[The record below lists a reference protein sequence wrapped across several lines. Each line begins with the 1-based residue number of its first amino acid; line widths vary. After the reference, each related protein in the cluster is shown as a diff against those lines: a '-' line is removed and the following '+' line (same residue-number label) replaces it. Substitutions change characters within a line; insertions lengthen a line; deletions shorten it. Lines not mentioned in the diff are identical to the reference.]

1 MPDQFTEQIK
11 KLEALRHTADP
22 AALEEFDEET
32 EQLILQRFGGSTN
45 HLEAYELA
53 IMGEAETIVNM
64 PQSAQEDATQD
75 LFHMSI
81 EQRRQV
87 LEGCLADAAG
97 AVVQPARRPAPPSQV
112 PQPRPKVAKN
122 TLAAKKKRKPAK
134 KKAGA
139 AGKAA
144 RKSGKKSPAKKKK
157 PAATRKKKAGPA
169 KKKRAKRK

>member
-1 MPDQFTEQIK
+1 MPDQFTEQLK
-11 KLEALRHTADP
+11 KLEALRHAVDS
-22 AALEEFDEET
+22 AALEEFDEEA
-32 EQLILQRFGGSTN
+32 EQLILQRFGEATN

-53 IMGEAETIVNM
+53 VMGEADTIVNM

-87 LEGCLADAAG
+87 LEGCLADTAA
-97 AVVQPARRPAPPSQV
+97 PAPAPT
-112 PQPRPKVAKN
+112 PMPK
-122 TLAAKKKRKPAK
+122 AAKKPRSVKKKKKPAK

-144 RKSGKKSPAKKKK
+144 GKSGKKSPVKKKK
-157 PAATRKKKAGPA
+157 PAAARKKKAGSA
-169 KKKRAKRK
+169 KKKRVKRK

>member
-1 MPDQFTEQIK
+1 MPDQFTEQLK
-11 KLEALRHTADP
+11 KLEALRHAVDS

-32 EQLILQRFGGSTN
+32 EQLILQRFGEATN

-53 IMGEAETIVNM
+53 MMGEAETIVNM

-97 AVVQPARRPAPPSQV
+97 AVVQPAMRRASPVPALT
-112 PQPRPKVAKN
+112 PRPKATKKPRAV
-122 TLAAKKKRKPAK
+122 KKKKKPAK
-134 KKAGA
+134 KKAA
-139 AGKAA
+139 VKA
-144 RKSGKKSPAKKKK
+144 GKKSPAKKKK
-157 PAATRKKKAGPA
+157 PAAARKKKAGPA
-169 KKKRAKRK
+169 KKKKRAKRK

>member
-11 KLEALRHTADP
+11 KLEALRHAADSS
-22 AALEEFDEET
+22 ALEEFDEET
-32 EQLILQRFGGSTN
+32 EHLILQRFGESTS

-53 IMGEAETIVNM
+53 MMGEAETIVNM
-64 PQSAQEDATQD
+64 PQAAQEDATQD
-75 LFHMSI
+75 LFHKSI

-87 LEGCLADAAG
+87 LEGCLAE
-97 AVVQPARRPAPPSQV
+97 AVEPVVRPATRSAVPP
-112 PQPRPKVAKN
+112 PALTPKPK
-122 TLAAKKKRKPAK
+122 AAKKPRAVKKKKKPAK

-157 PAATRKKKAGPA
+157 PVAARKKKAVP
-169 KKKRAKRK
+169 AKRKKAKRK

>member
-1 MPDQFTEQIK
+1 MPDQFTEQLK
-11 KLEALRHTADP
+11 KLEALRHAVDSS
-22 AALEEFDEET
+22 ALEEFDEET
-32 EQLILQRFGGSTN
+32 EQLILQRFGEATN

-53 IMGEAETIVNM
+53 MMGEAETIVNM

-97 AVVQPARRPAPPSQV
+97 AVVQPATRSASPTPV
-112 PQPRPKVAKN
+112 PTPKLK
-122 TLAAKKKRKPAK
+122 AAKKPRTVKKKKKPAK
-134 KKAGA
+134 KKAGG

-144 RKSGKKSPAKKKK
+144 GKSGKKSPAKKKK
-157 PAATRKKKAGPA
+157 PAAARRKKTGPA

>member
-1 MPDQFTEQIK
+1 MPDQFTEQLK
-11 KLEALRHTADP
+11 KLEALRHAVDS

-32 EQLILQRFGGSTN
+32 EQLILQRFGEATN

-53 IMGEAETIVNM
+53 MMGEADTIVNM

-97 AVVQPARRPAPPSQV
+97 AVVQPAARSAAPAPAPT
-112 PQPRPKVAKN
+112 PRPK
-122 TLAAKKKRKPAK
+122 AAKKPRSVKKKKKPAK

-139 AGKAA
+139 VGKAA
-144 RKSGKKSPAKKKK
+144 VKAGKKSPAKKKK
-157 PAATRKKKAGPA
+157 SAAARKKKAGPA

>member
-1 MPDQFTEQIK
+1 MPDQFTEQLK
-11 KLEALRHTADP
+11 KLEALRHAVDSS
-22 AALEEFDEET
+22 ALEEFDEET
-32 EQLILQRFGGSTN
+32 EQLILQKFGEATN

-53 IMGEAETIVNM
+53 MMGEADTIVNM

-97 AVVQPARRPAPPSQV
+97 AVVQPATRPALPPPV
-112 PQPRPKVAKN
+112 PTPKLK
-122 TLAAKKKRKPAK
+122 AAKKPRAVKKKKKPAK

-144 RKSGKKSPAKKKK
+144 GKSGKKSPVKKKK
-157 PAATRKKKAGPA
+157 PAAARKKKAGPA